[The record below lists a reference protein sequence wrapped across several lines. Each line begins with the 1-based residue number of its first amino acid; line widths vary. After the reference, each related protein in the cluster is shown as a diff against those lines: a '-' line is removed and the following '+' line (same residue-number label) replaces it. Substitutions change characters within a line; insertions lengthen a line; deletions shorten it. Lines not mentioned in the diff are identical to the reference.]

1 MKKRNPFLIL
11 LLCLAALIVLS
22 GCASKDAGRQD
33 AAAALPNTSEAAS
46 APAED
51 ISPPPENPSDTE
63 EAPEQTD
70 TEEEPAVTMTV
81 WSAAAE
87 EDGIAYTLTPEDSS
101 RVIAIFES
109 AEKEYPSSP
118 AADEVS
124 VRFEYSENCF
134 GTTPEDLSTITGNLN
149 GEYVALELNE
159 AACIE
164 LRQIITNYAN
174 ADMPNEWPNTPSA
187 GEE

>member
-1 MKKRNPFLIL
+1 MKRSNVFLIL
-11 LLCLAALIVLS
+11 LFSCIVTLALLS
-22 GCASKDAGRQD
+22 GCTSKDVDRHDGAVT
-33 AAAALPNTSEAAS
+33 LPNTSEAANDPGENVS
-46 APAED
+46 PAPG
-51 ISPPPENPSDTE
+51 
-63 EAPEQTD
+63 EADDQAD
-70 TEEEPAVTMTV
+70 TEEEPVVTMTV

-101 RVIAIFES
+101 SVIAIFES

-124 VRFEYSENCF
+124 VRFEYSENRF

-159 AACIE
+159 AACVK
-164 LRQIITNYAN
+164 LRQIITKYASP
-174 ADMPNEWPNTPSA
+174 DMPNEWPDTPSA

>member
-1 MKKRNPFLIL
+1 MKKRNVFWIF
-11 LLCLAALIVLS
+11 LLCLAALVVLS
-22 GCASKDAGRQD
+22 SCASKDTGRQD
-33 AAAALPNTSEAAS
+33 AAAALPDTSEAAS
-46 APAED
+46 TPAENV
-51 ISPPPENPSDTE
+51 SAVSENPADTE
-63 EAPEQTD
+63 EAFD
-70 TEEEPAVTMTV
+70 RADAEEKPAVTMTV

-109 AEKEYPSSP
+109 AEKGYPRSP

-159 AACIE
+159 TACIE
-164 LRQIITNYAN
+164 LRQIITKYASP
-174 ADMPNEWPNTPSA
+174 DMPNEWPDAPSA